1 MQYRHEIEHALA
13 NLALRGEGT
22 EKIKGA
28 RSDGVWVCN
37 RGTLPLT
44 SPS

>member
-1 MQYRHEIEHALA
+1 MQDRPEIEHAPA
-13 NLALRGEGT
+13 MFAPAEGRT

-28 RSDGVWVCN
+28 RSEAVWVYI